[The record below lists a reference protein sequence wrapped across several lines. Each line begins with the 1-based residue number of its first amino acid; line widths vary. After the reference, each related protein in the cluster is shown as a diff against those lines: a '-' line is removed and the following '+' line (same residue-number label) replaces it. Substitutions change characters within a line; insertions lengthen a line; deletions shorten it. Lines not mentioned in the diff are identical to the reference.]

1 MTDTV
6 SEIEIETPQA
16 GAETVAPAAAPP
28 EDDEATKALREQ
40 LDAARKTA
48 DAERNARAAA
58 ERAKKEE
65 EERRAQIEEQYK
77 VERQG
82 SVLSSLEAA
91 TAERDHAKA
100 AYKAALAGGDY
111 ERAAEEQEKLS
122 SAIWKIHSLEAR
134 KGNIEQPTRETTEG
148 RVKAP
153 EPTPAKTSEDPVE
166 NYLAQFTPRTQS
178 YLRQRLEIVTNGK
191 MNKKAAYLHD
201 EAVEK
206 GLKPD
211 TDEYFEFMD
220 NELGFGAPA
229 PKQKST
235 EAAPAAAAK
244 RQGGSIAA
252 APPSRNPITP
262 AGPGKVRV
270 NLTEGQKRAAR
281 IAGVSEEDYAKQFV
295 IAEQTGAF
303 INR

>member
-6 SEIEIETPQA
+6 TEIEIEAPKA
-16 GAETVAPAAAPP
+16 GAETGVPAAVSPA

-48 DAERNARAAA
+48 EAERKGRADA

-100 AYKAALAGGDY
+100 AYKAALASGDY
-111 ERAAEEQEKLS
+111 ERATEAQEKLS
-122 SAIWKIHSLEAR
+122 SAIWKIHNLEAR
-134 KGNIEQPTRETTEG
+134 KGNIEQPGRETAEG

-153 EPTPAKTSEDPVE
+153 EPQPKAADDPVE
-166 NYLAQFTPRTQS
+166 TYLAQFTPRTQS
-178 YLRQRLEIVTNGK
+178 YLRQRLEIVTNNK

-220 NELGFGAPA
+220 NELGYGAPA
-229 PKQKST
+229 PKAKT
-235 EAAPAAAAK
+235 AEAAAAPAK
-244 RQGGSIAA
+244 RPSGSIAA
-252 APPSRNPITP
+252 APPSRSTITP
-262 AGPGKVRV
+262 VGPGKVRV
-270 NLTEGQKRAAR
+270 TLTEGQKRAAR
-281 IAGVSEEDYAKQFV
+281 IAGVSEEDYAKQLV

-303 INR
+303 ISNR